1 MLNASPAFRLDN
13 VSKTYQVYQR
23 PLDRMVELVTRRPRH
38 RRFTALHPL
47 TLEIPASR
55 CLGIVGENGAGK
67 STLLHLLAGSHYP
80 TTGRIERH
88 GTVLGL
94 LELGVGFHPE
104 FSGRENIFFYG
115 DTLGLPRGFVRS
127 RFDEVVAFS
136 ELAAFIDQPLRTY
149 STGMRVRLAFA
160 LVASLDPDILIVD
173 EALSVGDLHFQK
185 KCIDR
190 MTRFRQEGKTIVFCS
205 HSLYQVGMFCDEV
218 LWFDSGRLR
227 SRGTPAEILPAYE
240 AYQMSKD
247 APPPLQHAA
256 LPDRIRVRL
265 ARFEVV
271 SANPMD
277 EGDDLQFEWQT
288 EADRRASYHVSI
300 SLKMDSGRGI
310 FVTGTQLR
318 QEPPLSGS
326 RQGYLVFPH
335 APLMG
340 GHYQVHARVW
350 DDRGLIVLDE
360 KLIADLVVRKKDQLM
375 GVIRLDHRW
384 GVAAL
389 ESATVDS
396 LALTGNIG
404 GGAADANSVALN
416 P

>member
-1 MLNASPAFRLDN
+1 MLSRPLAFRLEN

-23 PLDRMVELVTRRPRH
+23 PLDRMWELLTRRPRH
-38 RRFTALHPL
+38 RAFTALHPL
-47 TLEIPASR
+47 TLDIPAGR

-67 STLLHLLAGSHYP
+67 STLLHLLAGSHHP
-80 TTGRIERH
+80 TTGRIERQ

-136 ELAAFIDQPLRTY
+136 ELGAFIDQPLRTY

-190 MTRFRQEGKTIVFCS
+190 MTEFRQGGKTIVFCS
-205 HSLYQVGMFCDEV
+205 HSLYHIGMFCDEV
-218 LWFDSGRLR
+218 LWFD
-227 SRGTPAEILPAYE
+227 RGGVRAQGDPAEVLPAYE

-247 APPPLQHAA
+247 ARPQALDAA
-256 LPDRIRVRL
+256 LPGRIRVRL
-265 ARFEVV
+265 RRLEVL
-271 SANPMD
+271 SPNPMD
-277 EGDDLQFEWQT
+277 EGDDLRVEWQT
-288 EADRRASYHVSI
+288 EADEAAAYHVSI
-300 SLKMDSGRGI
+300 SLKMDSGRGV
-310 FVTGTQLR
+310 FVTGSHLR
-318 QEPPLSGS
+318 QEPPLSGP
-326 RQGYLVFPH
+326 RRGLLEFPRL
-335 APLMG
+335 PLMG
-340 GHYQVHARVW
+340 GHYRLHCRVW
-350 DDRGLIVLDE
+350 DDQGLMVLDE
-360 KLIADLVVRKKDQLM
+360 RVIDDVTVRKRDQQM
-375 GVIRLDHRW
+375 GLVRLDHQW
-384 GVAAL
+384 VVAEAQAEQGNCAVGVTAAATPSRSL
-389 ESATVDS
+389 E
-396 LALTGNIG
+396 
-404 GGAADANSVALN
+404 